1 MIRALLALVVTALG
15 AVPTHSGCPSHY
27 HVDVDASLTIQKV
40 ALLALSRHGN
50 KTAEALGVGHDPH
63 VWLEG
68 AEIARMPLAQLAELS
83 WLPRTYAGAGQ
94 WFHRCRPTCVFMS
107 ERRDATCDARHWVC
121 GDGRVNHNKVIA
133 YKHVIRRADG
143 MKRYRVPAGPAWQQL
158 KAVMEAVNRGDGGL
172 HPSCPEDGVFHHFW
186 RNPPRHSS
194 GASAHLSAQLEPKPY
209 PPNCPVL
216 QLVLWASTPQT
227 VQGRLLSHL
236 AGTKGVRVL
245 EVRQVRW
252 PRGRWNWA
260 QCHAFYY
267 AARFHEQAKGHVM
280 VPEMLPEAATRK
292 GDGPFTVVA
301 VAVNCSLPAF
311 KQKRRE
317 TVGHDLHTHEKLP
330 KDQRYELHEERDG
343 LKALKEH
350 LRRKFLLDLPAA
362 DSGQKPWYALHM
374 SLNVHEARHDWHAM
388 FGSQNG
394 GAGPRDRYYEWLL
407 EARDNGTAWD
417 GTVQPAPAAATCAN
431 QSYAFIIP
439 EGRAL
444 RRDERAYV
452 PIHESPGEIAEL
464 EGDQKFV
471 PLPRSNR
478 KATDAGEYT
487 LDVHKQ
493 LKKEI
498 RARQQGLEEEE
509 GVPEVGREGGQRS
522 QGGKGEKA
530 KGGARGAGKSEFD
543 SANGD
548 VGSRHRL
555 DWTED
560 EDEAPGG
567 MAVSLTK
574 ERAAAILK
582 AKKGLDRKN
591 EGNKGF
597 IRHKVV
603 QGSHAMK
610 TRSNELKMKPMSA
623 EELAA
628 VKEDVKKGLRKMKGG
643 AAVRVVKGGK
653 GKTNPLAGPKDSKE
667 ALKMLPK
674 EKEVLPKEKLQR
686 LSDSGLGWIVPR
698 DAPSDARGVGG
709 GETMKVRKAKG
720 QKVHHPFR
728 GGHGGGEA
736 AGKAAPKKEKQV
748 WA

>member
-1 MIRALLALVVTALG
+1 MKAFIVAPVVVVVTSLVFG
-15 AVPTHSGCPSHY
+15 AVPTHSSSCPNHHSI
-27 HVDVDASLTIQKV
+27 DVDGSLTVQRV
-40 ALLALSRHGN
+40 TLPALNRRHEN
-50 KTAEALGVGHDPH
+50 KTTEELGVGHDPH

-83 WLPRTYAGAGQ
+83 WLPKTYAGAGQ

-121 GDGRVNHNKVIA
+121 GDGRVNHNRVIA
-133 YKHVIRRADG
+133 YKHAIRRADG
-143 MKRYRVPAGPAWQQL
+143 MKRFQVPAGPAWQQL
-158 KAVMEAVNRGDGGL
+158 KAVMEAVDSGGGGL

-194 GASAHLSAQLEPKPY
+194 SLQGAFHLAAQLAPKPY
-209 PPNCPVL
+209 PPSCPVL
-216 QLVLWASTPQT
+216 QLVLWASMPQT

-267 AARFHEQAKGHVM
+267 AARFHQQAKGHVLI
-280 VPEMLPEAATRK
+280 PELLPDAVTRK
-292 GDGPFTVVA
+292 GVGPFTVVA

-317 TVGHDLHTHEKLP
+317 TVGHDPRTHEKLP

-374 SLNVHEARHDWHAM
+374 SVNDHEARHDWHAM
-388 FGSQNG
+388 FGNQNG
-394 GAGPRDRYYEWLL
+394 GTGPRDRYYEWLL

-417 GTVQPAPAAATCAN
+417 GTVQPAPAASTCAN
-431 QSYAFIIP
+431 QSYAFTIP
-439 EGRAL
+439 EGRPL
-444 RRDERAYV
+444 RRDERTYV

-478 KATDAGEYT
+478 KATEAGEYT
-487 LDVHKQ
+487 LDVHNQ

-498 RARQQGLEEEE
+498 KARQQQLEEEAGMPQE
-509 GVPEVGREGGQRS
+509 EVEVRRGTGNDARMGTRGAKGRDGGKRS
-522 QGGKGEKA
+522 QGNEAGEGNKA
-530 KGGARGAGKSEFD
+530 KGRARAGTQGGGVGKNEFD
-543 SANGD
+543 DANGD

-555 DWTED
+555 DWTE
-560 EDEAPGG
+560 AG
-567 MAVSLTK
+567 
-574 ERAAAILK
+574 I
-582 AKKGLDRKN
+582 
-591 EGNKGF
+591 
-597 IRHKVV
+597 
-603 QGSHAMK
+603 SHAHFDD
-610 TRSNELKMKPMSA
+610 TFYEVFA
-623 EELAA
+623 LAF
-628 VKEDVKKGLRKMKGG
+628 VFVFVLFHSFFFCFFCFRFYPPPPRKEDIKS
-643 AAVRVVKGGK
+643 A
-653 GKTNPLAGPKDSKE
+653 
-667 ALKMLPK
+667 
-674 EKEVLPKEKLQR
+674 
-686 LSDSGLGWIVPR
+686 
-698 DAPSDARGVGG
+698 
-709 GETMKVRKAKG
+709 
-720 QKVHHPFR
+720 
-728 GGHGGGEA
+728 
-736 AGKAAPKKEKQV
+736 
-748 WA
+748 